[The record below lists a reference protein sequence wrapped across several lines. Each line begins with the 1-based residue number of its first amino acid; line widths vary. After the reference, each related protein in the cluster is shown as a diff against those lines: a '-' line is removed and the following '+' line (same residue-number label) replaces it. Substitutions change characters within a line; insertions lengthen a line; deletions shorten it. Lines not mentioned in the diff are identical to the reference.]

1 MEFNRLKSFAAV
13 AEAGHLTRAAEKL
26 HISQPAL
33 SAQIKALED
42 ELDLPLFER
51 TPAGMTL
58 TPAGRRL
65 LTEAEKV
72 LAAAQVLHAE
82 ARSLKGEI
90 GGKVTLG
97 SLSDPEFIRLGDF
110 MTAAVERYPLLE
122 IEFKHEI
129 TGLALEHVREGTLDG
144 SFYYGDLHGSQVAGM
159 ALREIGYRVAAPVA
173 WRDRIENAGWAEI
186 AAEPWILPPEVST
199 HHQLAQ
205 TLFRT
210 HGAKPA
216 KLIGADHEAVVSSLV
231 VSGLGVAL
239 IREEAALRMAAAG
252 EICIWRDARVATT
265 LWFIYL
271 QSREQDPVVR
281 ALLAVLEDVWAPQ
294 ADSPIEVERDTAA
307 RLGVPEKENS
317 AN

>member
-1 MEFNRLKSFAAV
+1 MEFNRLRSFAAV

-26 HISQPAL
+26 HLSQPAL

-65 LTEAEKV
+65 LSKAEEV
-72 LAAAQVLHAE
+72 LAAAQVLQAE
-82 ARSLKGEI
+82 ARALKGEV

-97 SLSDPEFIRLGDF
+97 SLSDPEFIRLGEF

-129 TGLALEHVREGTLDG
+129 TGVAFEHVRAGTLDG
-144 SFYYGDLHGSQVAGM
+144 SFYYGDLNGAQVAGKS
-159 ALREIGYRVAAPVA
+159 LREIGYRVAAPAA
-173 WRDRIENAGWAEI
+173 WRHRIESAGWDEI

-205 TLFRT
+205 SLFQT

-216 KLIGADHEAVVSSLV
+216 KLIGADHETVVSSLV

-239 IREEAALRMAAAG
+239 IREEAALRMASAG
-252 EICIWRDARVATT
+252 DICLWRDARVATM

-271 QSREQDPVVR
+271 QARELDPVVR
-281 ALLAVLEDVWAPQ
+281 ALLTVLDAVWTPQSSVATPAQDVAVALDDSARAASQ
-294 ADSPIEVERDTAA
+294 AA
-307 RLGVPEKENS
+307 
-317 AN
+317 

>member
-65 LTEAEKV
+65 LAEAEKV
-72 LAAAQVLHAE
+72 LAAAQVLQAE
-82 ARSLKGEI
+82 ARSLKGEV

-110 MTAAVERYPLLE
+110 MTAAVRRYPLLE

-129 TGLALEHVREGTLDG
+129 TGIALEHVREGTLDG
-144 SFYYGDLHGSQVAGM
+144 SFYYGDLDGSQVAGK
-159 ALREIGYRVAAPVA
+159 ALREISYRVAAPAA
-173 WRDRIENAGWAEI
+173 WRERIEHAGWGEI
-186 AAEPWILPPEVST
+186 AAEPWILPPKVST
-199 HHQLAQ
+199 HHHLAQ

-216 KLIGADHEAVVSSLV
+216 KLIGADHETVVSSLV
-231 VSGLGVAL
+231 ASGLGIAL

-252 EICIWRDARVATT
+252 EISIWRDARVTTT

-281 ALLAVLEDVWAPQ
+281 ALLAVLDDVWMPEPGVATQ
-294 ADSPIEVERDTAA
+294 AQAVLATPLGEPTKAA
-307 RLGVPEKENS
+307 
-317 AN
+317 